1 MEVMI
6 SIAYR
11 ERTIRTTTFREERKP
26 YLCTK
31 NIPCGAIARQLI
43 EPQDKLRK
51 SSSKHGAR
59 KEVTTQ
65 NEGY

>member
-1 MEVMI
+1 MI
-6 SIAYR
+6 GT
-11 ERTIRTTTFREERKP
+11 TIFEEERKP